1 MKQRNV
7 ARRRM
12 CLASRRAL
20 RSLVVRPTN
29 LGTYR
34 VWEADPWWRSSTDQ
48 DWLTVSSYGATILD
62 WLMGEYRDIF
72 WIQSQPKLPE
82 YGDSGIAAHV
92 DREWTPIERLV
103 TPDVFTR
110 YDYVTLHTSFL
121 GRHRFPE
128 KKVERYFF
136 G

>member
-12 CLASRRAL
+12 CLAQRRAL
-20 RSLVVRPTN
+20 RPLVVRPTY
-29 LGTYR
+29 LGAFL
-34 VWEADPWWRSSTDQ
+34 VWERCSWWSN
-48 DWLTVSSYGATILD
+48 TVSAWVDVSTYGATVHD

-72 WIQSQPKLPE
+72 WVQSQPKLHE
-82 YGDSGIAAHV
+82 YSYSGISAHV
-92 DREWTPIERLV
+92 DHAWNLIERLGH
-103 TPDVFTR
+103 PDGFTR

-121 GRHRFPE
+121 GRHRFTE